1 MLSTRK
7 DLQEGAGGGML
18 YNTCMPISKKFRGRK
33 VYHFTPVSNLPMILA
48 HGLLSPRE
56 QRRQGLP
63 HRTIVWEAVLH
74 HRAGVVI
81 PAGPGK
87 TPDAYIPFY
96 FCKLSPMLLAIMS
109 SKAID
114 ENQIIHFEYPIEII
128 ESHPAVF
135 TDGAILPNATP
146 HFFRDPADLDCLNWQ
161 AIDSPAWR
169 MPSESLRHARLSELL
184 IHRQIAIDAV
194 SRIIVWDSSIAGQV
208 LQLYQS
214 AGRRPPLIE
223 TDPTCYFLASENPIQ
238 PAISGPTLIYQA
250 YQNTI
255 QQLANEIN
263 QSAQSRFET
272 LEELRASLHQSMNGL
287 PETAELAGL
296 ETDNRAHFE
305 DVGAHTLRVVN
316 EAMRSPEYA
325 GLSEHDH
332 MLVEIAAFLHDIGKG
347 PKNRWAAF
355 QGKQQLDPDHPIKAL
370 PMLRRILVED
380 VHHIEYEDAVL
391 ICKLVTYHDIIGGIL
406 FSGRKLDEL
415 LGLFET
421 TREFEMLMCLGRADS
436 VAINPAWNH
445 DSERSALRQAVI
457 QKLNSKGG

>member
-1 MLSTRK
+1 
-7 DLQEGAGGGML
+7 
-18 YNTCMPISKKFRGRK
+18 
-33 VYHFTPVSNLPMILA
+33 MILT
-48 HGLLSPRE
+48 HGLLSPCE
-56 QRRQGLP
+56 QQRQGLQ
-63 HRTIVWEAVLH
+63 HRTIVWEAVRH
-74 HRAGVVI
+74 HRAGIEI
-81 PAGPGK
+81 PGGPGK

-109 SKAID
+109 SKVID
-114 ENQIIHFEYPIEII
+114 EDQIIHFEFPIEII
-128 ESHPAVF
+128 ETHPAVF
-135 TDGAILPNATP
+135 TDGAILPNSTP
-146 HFFRDPADLDCLNWQ
+146 HFYRDPADLDCLNWQ

-169 MPSESLRHARLSELL
+169 MPTESLRHARLSELL

-223 TDPTCYFLASENPIQ
+223 TDPTCYFLASEDPIQ

-263 QSAQSRFET
+263 HAPHPRFDS
-272 LEELRASLHQSMNGL
+272 LEDLRAGLHVSMNCL

-325 GLSEHDH
+325 RLSDHDR
-332 MLVEIAAFLHDIGKG
+332 MLVEIAAFLHDVGKG

-355 QGKQQLDPDHPIKAL
+355 HGKQQLDPDHPIKAL

-380 VHHIEYEDAVL
+380 IEQIQYEDAVL
-391 ICKLVTYHDIIGGIL
+391 ICKLVAYHDIIGGIL
-406 FSGRKLDEL
+406 FSGRKLEEL

-421 TREFEMLMCLGRADS
+421 TREFEMLMCLGRSNS
-436 VAINPAWNH
+436 VAINPAWGH
-445 DSERSALRQAVI
+445 DSERSALRQAVL
-457 QKLNSKGG
+457 QRLNPRGE

>member
-1 MLSTRK
+1 
-7 DLQEGAGGGML
+7 
-18 YNTCMPISKKFRGRK
+18 
-33 VYHFTPVSNLPMILA
+33 MILT
-48 HGLLSPRE
+48 HGLLSPWE
-56 QRRQGLP
+56 QQRQGLQ
-63 HRTIVWEAVLH
+63 HRTIVWEAVRH
-74 HRAGVVI
+74 HRAGIEI
-81 PAGPGK
+81 PGGPGK

-114 ENQIIHFEYPIEII
+114 EDQIIHFEFPIEII
-128 ESHPAVF
+128 ETHPAVF
-135 TDGAILPNATP
+135 TDGAILPNSTP
-146 HFFRDPADLDCLNWQ
+146 HFYRDPADLDCLNWQ

-169 MPSESLRHARLSELL
+169 MPTESLRHARLSELL
-184 IHRQIAIDAV
+184 IHRQIAIDTV

-223 TDPTCYFLASENPIQ
+223 TDPTCYFLASEDPIQ

-263 QSAQSRFET
+263 QAPHPRFDS
-272 LEELRASLHQSMNGL
+272 LEDLRTGLHVSLNCL
-287 PETAELAGL
+287 PETAELTGL

-316 EAMRSPEYA
+316 EAMHSPEYA
-325 GLSEHDH
+325 RLSDHDR
-332 MLVEIAAFLHDIGKG
+332 MLVEIAAFLHDVGKG
-347 PKNRWAAF
+347 PKNRWAPF
-355 QGKQQLDPDHPIKAL
+355 HGKQQLDPDHPIKAL

-380 VHHIEYEDAVL
+380 IEQIQYEDAVL
-391 ICKLVTYHDIIGGIL
+391 ICKLVAYHDIIGGIL
-406 FSGRKLDEL
+406 FSGRKLEEL

-436 VAINPAWNH
+436 VAINPAWGH
-445 DSERSALRQAVI
+445 DSERSALRQAVL
-457 QKLNSKGG
+457 QRLNPRGE